1 MTRSES
7 PTKLGSTTALLLT
20 IALAVALLLPPG
32 AHARLK
38 FGPPQALSPVGEAAS
53 TPSLGV
59 DSQDRVTV
67 AWLRFA
73 GGQHRIESVRVGADG
88 VAGDVGTLFSNASVR
103 FFGPRVAVAPG
114 GGSVAVWMRDTDVFG
129 DPDPDCAPEPSAT
142 CVQAIH
148 VDANGQPGPVRTL
161 SSFDT
166 PERDPDIV
174 GQSDPPQVAVDSEG
188 RSTVV
193 WRRTDAP
200 SGDPGFSSVVQA
212 VRLGPDGAPGP
223 VQTLSG
229 DGAGDPTLALDSQG
243 RATVVWPRFAGQN
256 GRIEA
261 VRLDADGSPGEVRT
275 LINRG
280 RNDDPEVAV
289 DPRGR
294 ATVVWSETARPR
306 PIRAARLGAD
316 GDPGAVRTLAKGSN
330 SPQVAVDRRGRAT
343 AVWQRTTRAKGTGTI
358 KFKVQA
364 ARVGR
369 NGSPGTVKTLSKSRG
384 FDPQVAVDRR
394 GRATVAWGRLRLRD
408 KKGLERI
415 EARRVSARGKPEPV
429 QTLAKAV
436 GVGFPQVAVD
446 SQGRPTVAWAVS
458 DLSVGGLI
466 QSARGRDRG

>member
-7 PTKLGSTTALLLT
+7 PSKLGSTTALLT
-20 IALAVALLLPPG
+20 IALAVALLLAPG

-38 FGPPQALSPVGEAAS
+38 FAPPQTLSPVGEVAS

-67 AWLRFA
+67 AWWRLA
-73 GGQHRIESVRVGADG
+73 GGQQRIESVRVGADG
-88 VAGDVGTLFSNASVR
+88 VAGEVGTLFSNASDR
-103 FFGPRVAVAPG
+103 FLGPRIAVASG
-114 GGSVAVWMRDTDVFG
+114 GGSVAVWARDTDVFG
-129 DPDPDCAPEPSAT
+129 GSDQDCAPEPQAT

-148 VDANGQPGPVRTL
+148 LDANGQPAPVRTL

-174 GQSDPPQVAVDSEG
+174 GQSDPPQVAVDSLG
-188 RSTVV
+188 RATVV

-200 SGDPGFSSVVQA
+200 SGDHAFSSVVQA
-212 VRLGPDGAPGP
+212 VRLGTDGDPGP

-229 DGAGDPTLALDSQG
+229 DGAGDPTLALHSQG
-243 RATVVWPRFAGQN
+243 RATIVWPRFDGQN

-261 VRLDADGSPGEVRT
+261 VRLNADGTAEEVRT
-275 LINRG
+275 LVKRG

-294 ATVVWSETARPR
+294 ATVVWSETSRPR
-306 PIRAARLGAD
+306 RIRAVRLRAD
-316 GDPGAVRTLAKGSN
+316 GGPGTVRTLAKGSH
-330 SPQVAVDRRGRAT
+330 SPEVAVDQRGRAT
-343 AVWQRTTRAKGTGTI
+343 AVWQRTIRAKGSGAL

-364 ARVGR
+364 ARLSR
-369 NGSPGTVKTLSKSRG
+369 NGSPGAVKTLSKSRG

-408 KKGLERI
+408 KKGIERI
-415 EARRVSARGKPEPV
+415 EARRVGARGKPEPV

-446 SQGRPTVAWAVS
+446 SQGRPTVAWVVS